1 MEYTVLS
8 HFDIRPG
15 YLTLW
20 SAALLPGTGWQ
31 PDDRP
36 LTCGHAKYLREL
48 DAADPAPGRGRWI
61 GTVFEMDAP
70 FDRRLIRDLAWMWH
84 ARHEGLRTTVAPMA
98 NGVTEPVRSTCAALD
113 ITIAGE
119 RIPEVTTSAEINDYL
134 NTILEQRLSALTWP
148 HCLIATIE
156 HENAGDF
163 TVLVAADH
171 SVMDA
176 YGQVLLVP
184 ELRAIYRALLDGT
197 ACRRSDT
204 FASAADYAAL
214 ERQAADALTPESPEV
229 GHWREFLA
237 ESGGRFPRFEPV
249 PDGLAEPMTRPQASV
264 SRWLLDDSDV
274 RAVETATAAAGY
286 RLTPAIFAALALA
299 ARAMCGSPIFRA
311 IMPVATRPDMRWS
324 ESMGWFV
331 NIVPLAIPVGPAAAT
346 GDEQFPAALAAADTG
361 LRRTRALASAPAT
374 RVFELLG
381 IEEAPRFVVSFV
393 DITRL
398 PDNELITALRGRALR
413 ADAYASGEIYFWIVR
428 AAAGLN
434 ISARFCASYPHE
446 TVQRFIDEF
455 TAILRGVA
463 ADALP
468 RDPDAQNAALAAV
481 NDEVA

>member
-15 YLTLW
+15 SLTLW

-31 PDDRP
+31 ADDRP
-36 LTCGHAKYLREL
+36 LTCGHTKYLREL

-70 FDRRLIRDLAWMWH
+70 FDRRLIRDLTWMWH
-84 ARHEGLRTTVAPMA
+84 ARHEGLRTTVAPMV
-98 NGVTEPVRSTCAALD
+98 NRETEPPRSTCAALD
-113 ITIAGE
+113 ITIVAE
-119 RIPEVTTSAEINDYL
+119 WIPEVTASAEINDYL

-156 HENAGDF
+156 HENTGDF

-184 ELRAIYRALLDGT
+184 ELRALYRALLNGT

-214 ERQAADALTPESPEV
+214 ERQAADALTPESPAV
-229 GHWREFLA
+229 DLWREFLA

-249 PDGLAEPMTRPQASV
+249 PGDLGDAAEPVTGPQTSV
-264 SRWLLDDSDV
+264 SRWLLDDSDIRV
-274 RAVETATAAAGY
+274 VETAAAAAGY

-299 ARAMCGSPIFRA
+299 ARATSGSPIFRA
-311 IMPVATRPDMRWS
+311 IMPVATRPDLRWS

-331 NIVPLAIPVGPAAAT
+331 NIVPLTISVGPVGEA
-346 GDEQFPAALAAADTG
+346 GGEFPAALAAADTS
-361 LRRTRALASAPAT
+361 LRRTRALAAAPAT
-374 RVFELLG
+374 RVFDLLG
-381 IEEAPRFVVSFV
+381 VEDAPRFVVSFV

-398 PDNELITALRGRALR
+398 PDNELITGLRGRALR
-413 ADAYASGEIYFWIVR
+413 ADAYGSGEIYFWIVR

-434 ISARFCASYPHE
+434 ISARFCTSYPPE
-446 TVQRFIDEF
+446 AVQRFVDEF
-455 TAILRGVA
+455 TAVLRGA
-463 ADALP
+463 GADALP
-468 RDPDAQNAALAAV
+468 MEPYAPLAAV
-481 NDEVA
+481 HNEVA